1 MKSSGGQNS
10 KSKSLESRVSK
21 FKSFEINNSDKTLEP
36 NKLKKRKIDF
46 NINKNNIIYWYCEK
60 EGYKSLAYSN
70 KNKLIN
76 LNTRIFNVLIK
87 NKKTL

>member
-46 NINKNNIIYWYCEK
+46 NINKNNIIY
-60 EGYKSLAYSN
+60 
-70 KNKLIN
+70 
-76 LNTRIFNVLIK
+76 
-87 NKKTL
+87 